1 MKTEDRMM
9 EAIRQRKDLPP
20 AHISLR
26 KLLACGDME
35 HYLDLCA
42 NRLAEN
48 EMIDGENTEINFA
61 DFPDLL
67 FNSEG
72 LFDCRHILEN
82 YLSDDI
88 IADAWKL
95 LLDAERK
102 DNEINSIA
110 AAFRKMKLWD
120 LWKCYKEIKPDE
132 AGQLAKR
139 WIAAEV
145 WSRSFLSHIWRK
157 AGEALR
163 HVYVNVRYK
172 RLFDMIKS
180 AAGS

>member
-1 MKTEDRMM
+1 METDDRMM

-35 HYLDLCA
+35 HYLDLCS
-42 NRLAEN
+42 NRLAEE
-48 EMIDGENTEINFA
+48 EMIDGENTDINFS

-67 FNSEG
+67 FNSKG
-72 LFDCRHILEN
+72 LFECRHILEN
-82 YLSDDI
+82 YLTDDI
-88 IADAWKL
+88 LADAWKM

-110 AAFRKMKLWD
+110 AAFRKMRLRD

-132 AGQLAKR
+132 AGQLVRK

-145 WSRSFLSHIWRK
+145 WSRSFFSSFWRK
-157 AGEALR
+157 AEEGLR
-163 HVYVNVRYK
+163 HVYVNVKYK
-172 RLFDMIKS
+172 RLFDMIKTV
-180 AAGS
+180 AGS